1 MHPNVEYRK
10 TYPFCAMM
18 NGLFTC
24 IPSNT
29 VYLNYWEQD
38 QKDIILCL
46 PVLIAKL
53 FRLQKYLI
61 VYESIKI
68 SITACVLFLS
78 QSNIACISSF
88 LFSFKD
94 YYGVYDLVNQGVY
107 LTCCKFIFLPFIN
120 FSCCLKLK
128 GICFLFAI
136 LMLSDD
142 LEMLKKEKAE
152 HSYLSWIY
160 LLYFINLLKCIG
172 IRDK

>member
-1 MHPNVEYRK
+1 MHPNVEYRR
-10 TYPFCAMM
+10 TYPFYAMT

-24 IPSNT
+24 ILSST

-53 FRLQKYLI
+53 FRLEKYLI

-68 SITACVLFLS
+68 SITAWVLFLS
-78 QSNIACISSF
+78 QSNIACISSL

-94 YYGVYDLVNQGVY
+94 YYGLYDLVNQGVY
-107 LTCCKFIFLPFIN
+107 LTCCVTFLPFIN
-120 FSCCLKLK
+120 FLCCLKLK

-136 LMLSDD
+136 LMLSDH
-142 LEMLKKEKAE
+142 LKMLTKEKAE
-152 HSYLSWIY
+152 HSHLSWFY
-160 LLYFINLLKCIG
+160 LFITLHKPTEVHWH
-172 IRDK
+172 

>member
-107 LTCCKFIFLPFIN
+107 LTCYKFIFLPFIN
-120 FSCCLKLK
+120 FSCLKLK

-142 LEMLKKEKAE
+142 LDVEKGKSRAFI
-152 HSYLSWIY
+152 S
-160 LLYFINLLKCIG
+160 LLNLFIILHKPTEVHWH
-172 IRDK
+172 